1 MDIMRSTHWTQWLK
15 MRILGAMSFAMHT
28 TGTGRALSSL
38 REAIR
43 RRRAAR
49 RDVAREIA
57 AYPATR
63 SAAPSVLPPS
73 RRDVA

>member
-1 MDIMRSTHWTQWLK
+1 
-15 MRILGAMSFAMHT
+15 MHT
-28 TGTGRALSSL
+28 TDSRRSLSSL

-49 RDVAREIA
+49 GDVAREIA

-73 RRDVA
+73 RRDAA

>member
-1 MDIMRSTHWTQWLK
+1 
-15 MRILGAMSFAMHT
+15 MSFAMHT
-28 TGTGRALSSL
+28 IGTGRALSSL
-38 REAIR
+38 RQAIR

-63 SAAPSVLPPS
+63 SAALSVLPAS
-73 RRDVA
+73 RRDAA

>member
-1 MDIMRSTHWTQWLK
+1 
-15 MRILGAMSFAMHT
+15 MSS
-28 TGTGRALSSL
+28 ALHAL

-63 SAAPSVLPPS
+63 SAALSVLPAS
-73 RRDVA
+73 RRDAA

>member
-1 MDIMRSTHWTQWLK
+1 
-15 MRILGAMSFAMHT
+15 MSFAMHT
-28 TGTGRALSSL
+28 TGIRRALSSL

-43 RRRAAR
+43 RRRAAG

-63 SAAPSVLPPS
+63 SAAPSVLPAS
-73 RRDVA
+73 RRAAA

>member
-1 MDIMRSTHWTQWLK
+1 
-15 MRILGAMSFAMHT
+15 MHT
-28 TGTGRALSSL
+28 TGTRRALSSL

-43 RRRAAR
+43 RRRAAG

-63 SAAPSVLPPS
+63 SAAPSVLPAS
-73 RRDVA
+73 RRAAA

>member
-1 MDIMRSTHWTQWLK
+1 
-15 MRILGAMSFAMHT
+15 MSFSIQT
-28 TGTGRALSSL
+28 TDTRAPRFPGMSRALSSL

-43 RRRAAR
+43 RRRADR

-63 SAAPSVLPPS
+63 SAALSVLPAS
-73 RRDVA
+73 RRDAA

>member
-1 MDIMRSTHWTQWLK
+1 
-15 MRILGAMSFAMHT
+15 MSFAMHI
-28 TGTGRALSSL
+28 TGTGRALTSM
-38 REAIR
+38 RETIR

-63 SAAPSVLPPS
+63 SAALSVLPAS
-73 RRDVA
+73 RRDAA

>member
-1 MDIMRSTHWTQWLK
+1 MAFSIQKTGARAP
-15 MRILGAMSFAMHT
+15 RFLGM
-28 TGTGRALSSL
+28 GRALSSL

-43 RRRAAR
+43 RRRADR

-63 SAAPSVLPPS
+63 SASFSVLPAP
-73 RRDVA
+73 RRDAA

>member
-1 MDIMRSTHWTQWLK
+1 MDFMRSTHWTHGLK
-15 MRILGAMSFAMHT
+15 TRTLGAMSFAMHT

-38 REAIR
+38 RQAIR
-43 RRRAAR
+43 RRPSAR

-63 SAAPSVLPPS
+63 SAALSVLPPS
-73 RRDVA
+73 RRDAA